1 MLMTIRYHALLE
13 NLGVFLWP
21 LTAVLCVALY
31 HAGSFVWKL
40 LKRQAGNSLEL
51 EIINECGTLSQL
63 VGMGGTIAGLVDGL
77 SKIDPNNPSS
87 LASLVAAMALAFW
100 TTYFGLATAICCRVF
115 IMAVPYMEQW
125 GLGEQKMLSEREDQS
140 DAI

>member
-1 MLMTIRYHALLE
+1 MIRYYALIL
-13 NLGVFLWP
+13 NLGVFFWP
-21 LTAVLCVALY
+21 LTAVLAVALY

-40 LKRQAGNSLEL
+40 LKGEAGDALEL

-77 SKIDPNNPSS
+77 SKIDPSNPSS

-125 GLGEQKMLSEREDQS
+125 SGGESKRLTVEEGHS
-140 DAI
+140 DAV

>member
-1 MLMTIRYHALLE
+1 MIRYHALLL

-21 LTAVLCVALY
+21 LTAVLGVALY

-40 LKRQAGNSLEL
+40 LKGQGGDALEL
-51 EIINECGTLSQL
+51 DIINECGTLSQL

-115 IMAVPYMEQW
+115 IMLVPYMEQW
-125 GLGEQKMLSEREDQS
+125 SGGESKMLTAKEGHS
-140 DAI
+140 DAV

>member
-1 MLMTIRYHALLE
+1 MIRYHALIL
-13 NLGVFLWP
+13 NLGVFFWP
-21 LTAVLCVALY
+21 LTAVLGVALY

-40 LKRQAGNSLEL
+40 LKGEAGDDLEL
-51 EIINECGTLSQL
+51 DIINECGTLSQL
-63 VGMGGTIAGLVDGL
+63 VGMGGTIAGLVEGL
-77 SKIDPNNPSS
+77 SKIDPSNPAS

-125 GLGEQKMLSEREDQS
+125 SGVESKMLTVKEGHS
-140 DAI
+140 DAV